1 MLHCPLLQQ
10 KIISLLY
17 HLFLL
22 TELQHYLKTRAQV
35 LFSLNFNKGSAFQTM
50 PTGGHFFYE
59 HATLL
64 FKFTVTDVVGFLR
77 GVLFV
82 IVHFCQLVFQLGPM

>member
-1 MLHCPLLQQ
+1 MSEYVTLHT
-10 KIISLLY
+10 SSAENN
-17 HLFLL
+17 LL

-50 PTGGHFFYE
+50 PTGGHLFYE

-77 GVLFV
+77 GVLYV